1 MTFGIFKLF
10 IRSPLNYFAFQ
21 YFDYDRMKDRTK
33 FDINVFYGDSIIYN
47 DEMIKRKLLS
57 LYQKGHQK
65 VRHKPPSRWSCFIP
79 Y

>member
-1 MTFGIFKLF
+1 MKSLKIPNGACICQYVDFGTREIL
-10 IRSPLNYFAFQ
+10 I
-21 YFDYDRMKDRTK
+21 
-33 FDINVFYGDSIIYN
+33 VYGDSIIYN